1 MDELLA
7 VLELATDQELEQIA
21 EILFRRKFNPIDYF
35 KTPTVSE
42 LNCLSRQELL
52 TRVADRFCFLAADG
66 LAVLKGN
73 TRSVSYR
80 QVLERVCLHLKI
92 KFRPEQAIADLES
105 ELFLHL
111 LSRAWEKLPAPQR
124 DQLHHLV
131 TQDQVKAVAK
141 VSNPLALLLKGSSAI
156 AVSTIVRPTVLNL
169 LAKQLAWHLAT
180 YQASKAA
187 LQVSGNAI
195 ANRVQAYL
203 AHRGIVTVAA
213 RYGLARTAFAIIT
226 PTLWGIFL
234 ADLGW
239 RAIAVDYGRVIPVL
253 FTLAQIRLLRG

>member
-21 EILFRRKFNPIDYF
+21 EILFRRKFNPLDYF
-35 KTPTVSE
+35 RTPTVSE
-42 LNCLSRQELL
+42 LRCLDRQELL
-52 TRVADRFCFLAADG
+52 IKLADRFCFLAADG

-73 TRSVSYR
+73 TKSVSYR
-80 QVLERVCLHLKI
+80 QVLERVCVHLKI
-92 KFRPEQAIADLES
+92 KFTSDQAIASLES

-111 LSRAWEKLPAPQR
+111 LSQAWEKLPPPQR
-124 DQLHHLV
+124 DRLHQLV
-131 TQDQVKAVAK
+131 TQDQVQAVAGA
-141 VSNPLALLLKGSSAI
+141 SNPLALVLKGSSAI

-187 LQVSGNAI
+187 LQVGSNAI

-203 AHRGIVTVAA
+203 AHRGIVAVAA
-213 RYGLARTAFAIIT
+213 RYGLARTAFAVIT

-239 RAIAVDYGRVIPVL
+239 RAIAVNYSRVIPVL